1 MNPFSYGTI
10 VKGEYFY
17 DRHEECLRIV
27 STLSGGNNLVLFAP
41 RRFGKTSLVF
51 RAIEKLETLGY
62 ICVYFDFMPVYS
74 RESFIESYA
83 KAILTRQNS
92 LQKGVKKIAT
102 LIKGIRPKI
111 VFDQSGKPEFT
122 MDFTDDKLSEKTLE
136 DIIDLPESLASERN
150 RYIIV
155 FDEFQEINNLN
166 GENFEKLLRSK
177 IQKQEHV
184 NYLFL
189 GSRTHLLNDMFNNKG
204 RAFYNA
210 AMMMQIESLP
220 QIETIEFLK
229 SRFSVS
235 GIKIDETVSN
245 YLIEQAGNI
254 PYYIQL
260 LAAEVWQYIVTSQ
273 QEVNIEIV
281 GYCAERIVDLKNDYY
296 FELYGKQSAYQK
308 KLLKSLLISG
318 ENLFSAD
325 YARRFR
331 LSATSTTQKA
341 LLGLVESSVIEK
353 VDGNYFISD
362 PFFKR
367 FLSRYAS

>member
-10 VKGEYFY
+10 VKGQYFY
-17 DRHEECLRIV
+17 DRHEECQRIV
-27 STLSGGNNLVLFAP
+27 STLAGGNNLVLFAP

-51 RAIEKLETLGY
+51 RAIEELEKLDF
-62 ICVYFDFMPVYS
+62 ICIYFDFMPVYS
-74 RESFIESYA
+74 RESFIEAYS
-83 KAILTRQNS
+83 KAIISRQS
-92 LQKGVKKIAT
+92 ILQNAVKKIAA
-102 LIKGIRPKI
+102 LIKGIRPKL
-111 VFDQSGKPEFT
+111 VFDQLGHPEVSL
-122 MDFTDDKLSEKTLE
+122 DFMEDKISEKTLG
-136 DIIDLPESLASERN
+136 DILDLPENLASESN

-155 FDEFQEINNLN
+155 FDEFQEISKLN

-177 IQKQEHV
+177 IQQQEHV

-210 AMMMQIESLP
+210 AMLMQIESLP
-220 QIETIEFLK
+220 EIDTIEFLR
-229 SRFSVS
+229 SRYSTS
-235 GIKIDETVSN
+235 GIKIDKDVSL

-260 LAAEVWQYIVTSQ
+260 LAAEVWQYVVSSH
-273 QEVNIEIV
+273 QEVEIEVISL
-281 GYCAERIVDLKNDYY
+281 CAENIVDLKSDYY
-296 FELYGKQSAYQK
+296 FELYDRQTAYQK

-318 ENLFSAD
+318 KNVFSAD
-325 YARRFR
+325 YTRRFR

-341 LLGLVESSVIEK
+341 LIGLVESGIVEK
-353 VDGNYFISD
+353 VEGIYFIAD

-367 FLSRYAS
+367 FLSRYA

>member
-1 MNPFSYGTI
+1 MLGAGYWVLG
-10 VKGEYFY
+10 
-17 DRHEECLRIV
+17 DQCQRIV

-51 RAIEKLETLGY
+51 RAIEELEKQGY
-62 ICVYFDFMPVYS
+62 TCVYFDFMPVYS
-74 RESFIESYA
+74 RESFIEAYS
-83 KAILTRQNS
+83 KAILSRQKN
-92 LQKGVKKIAT
+92 LQTAVKKLASC
-102 LIKGIRPKI
+102 IKGIRPKL
-111 VFDQSGKPEFT
+111 VFDQVGNPEFK
-122 MDFTDDKLSEKTLE
+122 MDFTDDQVSEKTLE
-136 DIIDLPESLASERN
+136 DIIDLPDQLASKGN

-177 IQKQEHV
+177 IQQQEHV

-210 AMMMQIESLP
+210 AMIMQLDSLP
-220 QIETIEFLK
+220 KYETVEFLK
-229 SRFSVS
+229 SRFLVS
-235 GIKIDETVSN
+235 GIRIEDKVSN
-245 YLIEQAGNI
+245 YIIEQAGNI

-260 LAAEVWQYIVTSQ
+260 LAAEVWQFTISSQ

-281 GYCAERIVDLKNDYY
+281 AYCSERIVDLKNDYY

-308 KLLKSLLISG
+308 KLLKSLVISG
-318 ENLFSAD
+318 ENVFSAD
-325 YARRFR
+325 YTRRFR

-341 LLGLVESSVIEK
+341 LHGLVESSVVEK
-353 VDGNYFISD
+353 VEGNYFISD

-367 FLSRYAS
+367 FLIRYA

>member
-10 VKGEYFY
+10 VKGQYFY
-17 DRHEECLRIV
+17 DRHEECQRIV
-27 STLSGGNNLVLFAP
+27 TTLSGGNNLVLFAP
-41 RRFGKTSLVF
+41 RRYGKTSLVF
-51 RAIEKLETLGY
+51 RAIEELETLGY
-62 ICVYFDFMPVYS
+62 TCIYFDFMPVYS
-74 RESFIESYA
+74 RESFIEAYS
-83 KAILTRQNS
+83 KAILSRQSN

-102 LIKGIRPKI
+102 LIKGIRPKL

-122 MDFTDDKLSEKTLE
+122 MDFTDDKVSDKTLE
-136 DIIDLPESLASERN
+136 DIIDLPEILASEHN

-177 IQKQEHV
+177 IQQQEHV
-184 NYLFL
+184 KYLFL
-189 GSRTHLLNDMFNNKG
+189 GSRTHMLNDMFNNKG

-210 AMMMQIESLP
+210 AMLMQIETLP
-220 QIETIEFLK
+220 KDDTIEFLK
-229 SRFSVS
+229 NRFSSS
-235 GIKIDETVSN
+235 GILIDETVSL

-260 LAAEVWQYIVTSQ
+260 LASEVWQYMVSSQ
-273 QEVNIEIV
+273 REVNIEV
-281 GYCAERIVDLKNDYY
+281 VALCAERIVDLKNDYY
-296 FELYGKQSAYQK
+296 FELYGRQSANQK

-341 LLGLVESSVIEK
+341 LLGLVENGVVEK
-353 VDGNYFISD
+353 VDGHYFISD

-367 FLSRYAS
+367 FLFRYA

>member
-10 VKGEYFY
+10 VKGQYFY
-17 DRHEECLRIV
+17 DRHEECQRIV

-51 RAIEKLETLGY
+51 RAIEELENQGY

-74 RESFIESYA
+74 RESFIESYS
-83 KAILTRQNS
+83 KAILSRQKN
-92 LQKGVKKIAT
+92 LQNAVKKLAS
-102 LIKGIRPKI
+102 LIKGIRPKL
-111 VFDQSGKPEFT
+111 VFDQVGNPEFT
-122 MDFTDDKLSEKTLE
+122 MDFTDEKVGEKTLE
-136 DIIDLPESLASERN
+136 DILDLPDKLASEGN

-177 IQKQEHV
+177 IQQQENV

-220 QIETIEFLK
+220 KNETIEFLK
-229 SRFSVS
+229 SRFSLS
-235 GIKIDETVSN
+235 GIRIDETVSN

-260 LAAEVWQYIVTSQ
+260 LAAEVWQYVISSQ

-281 GYCAERIVDLKNDYY
+281 GYCSERIVDLKNDYY

-308 KLLKSLLISG
+308 KLLKSLVISG
-318 ENLFSAD
+318 ENVFSAD
-325 YARRFR
+325 YTRRFR

-341 LLGLVESSVIEK
+341 LHGLVESSVIEK
-353 VDGNYFISD
+353 VEGNYFIAD

-367 FLSRYAS
+367 FLTRYA

>member
-10 VKGEYFY
+10 VKGPYFY
-17 DRHEECLRIV
+17 DRHEECKRIV

-51 RAIEKLETLGY
+51 RAIEELEKLGY
-62 ICVYFDFMPVYS
+62 TCIYFDFMPVYS
-74 RESFIESYA
+74 RESFIVSYS
-83 KAILTRQNS
+83 KAIFAKQKN
-92 LQKGVKKIAT
+92 LQSAVKRIAS
-102 LIKGIRPKI
+102 LIKGIRPKL
-111 VFDQSGKPEFT
+111 VFDQVGNPEFT
-122 MDFTDDKLSEKTLE
+122 MDFTDDKVADKTLE
-136 DIIDLPESLASERN
+136 DIIDLPEKLASEN
-150 RYIIV
+150 KPYIIV

-177 IQKQEHV
+177 IQQQEHV

-210 AMMMQIESLP
+210 AMLMQIESLP
-220 QIETIEFLK
+220 EKETIEYLK
-229 SRFSVS
+229 SRFSLS
-235 GIKIDETVSN
+235 GMKIDQPVSL

-260 LAAEVWQYIVTSQ
+260 LSAEVWQYMVSSQ
-273 QEVNIEIV
+273 QVVTLEVV
-281 GYCAERIVDLKNDYY
+281 GFCAEKIVDLKNDYY
-296 FELYGKQSAYQK
+296 FELYGRQSAYQK
-308 KLLKSLLISG
+308 KLLISLVISG
-318 ENLFSAD
+318 ENVFSAD
-325 YARRFR
+325 YTRRFR

-353 VDGNYFISD
+353 VNGNYFISD

-367 FLSRYAS
+367 FLSRYA